1 MEAISTLSSDEWRN
15 YATIVAAVVAL
26 LVFIVNTMSQGRN
39 RRIENLT
46 RFNRAHQRLFSP
58 DSYLVLNIIAFE
70 NGTVQRDRQ
79 NMLMEGRF
87 HLLLLEVERLA
98 ILANNK
104 AVPRR
109 TQVYM
114 FGSYAPQ
121 ILELMTAEERASM
134 FWELAVG
141 YLEGIARDTK
151 HYGKLAPTRREQF
164 WR

>member
-1 MEAISTLSSDEWRN
+1 MSSNELRD
-15 YATIVAAVVAL
+15 YATVMAATVAL
-26 LVFIVNTMSQGRN
+26 LVFIVNALSQSRN

-46 RFNRAHQRLFSP
+46 RFNQAHQRLFAS
-58 DSYLVLNIIAFE
+58 DTYLALNLIAIEAGSMVRDLANAEME
-70 NGTVQRDRQ
+70 N
-79 NMLMEGRF
+79 RF

-104 AVPRR
+104 AVPRQ
-109 TQVYM
+109 TQIYM

-121 ILELMTAEERASM
+121 ILRLMTPQERGSM

-141 YLEGIARDTK
+141 YLEGIAKDTAR
-151 HYGKLAPTRREQF
+151 YGDLTRAERAQF